1 MANGIL
7 IIDKPQDWTSH
18 DVVARCRRLLHERRV
33 GHAGT
38 LDPMATGVLP
48 VFVGRATRA
57 VEFASES
64 EKEYV
69 AGLRLGVITNTQD
82 ITGTILEERPVDVG
96 REALLEALEAFRGE
110 ILQVPPMYS
119 ALKVK
124 GQKLYEL
131 ARKGVEVER
140 KPRPVTIHS
149 LTLEEQEG
157 PGDYIIRVRCSK
169 GTYVRTLCHDI
180 GARLGCGGTMY
191 SLRRTMACGFSL
203 ADAVSLE
210 AVAQAAEQGGAEQL
224 LRPVDS
230 YFSAYP
236 ALTVDER
243 RERAAR
249 NGAAFPLAGEDGT
262 YRVYG
267 PGGAFLLLGERK
279 NGQMTT
285 IKSFF
290 EV

>member
-1 MANGIL
+1 
-7 IIDKPQDWTSH
+7 
-18 DVVARCRRLLHERRV
+18 
-33 GHAGT
+33 
-38 LDPMATGVLP
+38 
-48 VFVGRATRA
+48 
-57 VEFASES
+57 
-64 EKEYV
+64 
-69 AGLRLGVITNTQD
+69 
-82 ITGTILEERPVDVG
+82 
-96 REALLEALEAFRGE
+96 
-110 ILQVPPMYS
+110 MYS

-191 SLRRTMACGFSL
+191 SLRWTMACGFSRRTRSL
-203 ADAVSLE
+203 LE

-236 ALTVDER
+236 
-243 RERAAR
+243 
-249 NGAAFPLAGEDGT
+249 P
-262 YRVYG
+262 
-267 PGGAFLLLGERK
+267 
-279 NGQMTT
+279 
-285 IKSFF
+285 
-290 EV
+290 